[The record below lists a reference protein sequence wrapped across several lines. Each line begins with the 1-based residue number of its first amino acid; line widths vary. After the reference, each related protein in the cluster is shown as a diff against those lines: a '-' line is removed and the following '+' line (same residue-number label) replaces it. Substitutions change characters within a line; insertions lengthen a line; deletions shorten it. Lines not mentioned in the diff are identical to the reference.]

1 MPVIAPALMKA
12 WGVGKPGPV
21 DERLV
26 VEVGFPVARATTGP
40 S

>member
-1 MPVIAPALMKA
+1 VPVIAPALMKA

-21 DERLV
+21 DEPLV
-26 VEVGFPVARATTGP
+26 GEVGFPVAPVTTGP

>member
-1 MPVIAPALMKA
+1 MPVIAAALMKA

-21 DERLV
+21 DQRPV
-26 VEVGFPVARATTGP
+26 VEVGFPVAPVTTGP